1 MKKPRSNLP
10 RHIRLYEVTDC
21 RMRLAFPQP
30 PLTINY
36 TQILK
41 MDGYNAFEK
50 QTDEKEAIC
59 CKTATDKDDGDAILR
74 NGTK

>member
-1 MKKPRSNLP
+1 
-10 RHIRLYEVTDC
+10 
-21 RMRLAFPQP
+21 MRLAFPQP

-50 QTDEKEAIC
+50 QTGEKEAIC
-59 CKTATDKDDGDAILR
+59 CKTATDKDDGDAISR